1 MQNFEC
7 EKLILSKNKAVVAIH
22 RSVLFD
28 SVKFSYYDEL
38 LSELNHALQLASSHI
53 KFSYLDINIVPNQA
67 WLIMPEFGFGAI
79 TYSPNLLYISVDSR
93 ACTKKAITEEFGAM
107 VVHELNHVARLAKLN
122 IENWDEVT
130 FLEDAIQEGIAV
142 LFQELLYPKSALYIN
157 NDVMDD
163 IDGWIG
169 KATKIYNKKRND
181 YDRDGWFFGS
191 KTLPRWAGY
200 TIGYHLVKKY
210 YNSNKITLQKLTEL
224 PAEKFI

>member
-7 EKLILSKNKAVVAIH
+7 QKLILSKNKAAVAIH
-22 RSVLFD
+22 RSILFD
-28 SVKFSYYDEL
+28 SVKFSYYDDL
-38 LSELNHALQLASSHI
+38 LSELKHALQLASSHI
-53 KFSYLDINIVPNQA
+53 KFTYLDVNLVPNQD

-79 TYSPNLLYISVDSR
+79 TYSPNLLYISVDSS

-130 FLEDAIQEGIAV
+130 FLEDAVQEGIAV
-142 LFQELLYPKSALYIN
+142 LFQELLYPKSALYVN
-157 NDVMDD
+157 KDVMDD
-163 IDGWIG
+163 IDSWIIRA
-169 KATKIYNKKRND
+169 KKVYNKKRNE
-181 YDRDGWFFGS
+181 YDRNGWFFGS
-191 KTLPRWAGY
+191 ETLPRWAGY

-210 YNSNKITLQKLTEL
+210 YNSNKISLQKLTVL

>member
-1 MQNFEC
+1 MNNYEC

-22 RSVLFD
+22 RSALFD
-28 SVKFSYYDEL
+28 SAKFNYYDDL
-38 LSELNHALQLASSHI
+38 LGELNHALQLASSHI
-53 KFSYLDINIVPNQA
+53 KFCYLDINLVPNQS

-79 TYSPNLLYISVDSR
+79 TYSPNLLYISVDSS

-122 IENWDEVT
+122 IENWDDVT
-130 FLEDAIQEGIAV
+130 FLEDAVQEGIAV
-142 LFQELLYPKSALYIN
+142 LFQELLYPKSAIYIN

-169 KATKIYNKKRND
+169 KAKENYNKKRNE

-191 KTLPRWAGY
+191 ETLPRWAGY
-200 TIGYHLVKKY
+200 TIGYYLVKKY
-210 YNSNKITLQKLTEL
+210 YDSNKISLQELTEL
-224 PAEKFI
+224 PASKFI

>member
-53 KFSYLDINIVPNQA
+53 KLSYLDINIVPNQA

-93 ACTKKAITEEFGAM
+93 ACTKKVITEEFGAM

-169 KATKIYNKKRND
+169 KAKKIYNKKRND